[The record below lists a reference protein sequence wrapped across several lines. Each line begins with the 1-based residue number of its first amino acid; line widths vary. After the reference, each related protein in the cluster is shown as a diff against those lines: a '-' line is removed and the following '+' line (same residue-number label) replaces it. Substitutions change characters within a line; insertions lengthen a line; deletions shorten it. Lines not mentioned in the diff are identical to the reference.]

1 MIDVPI
7 MTTSLS
13 GEEITPAVVQPY
25 IKQFNDNALPRL
37 IKLDKYYNGQHEI
50 LNRSKNSNLSNN
62 KIVVNH
68 ASYIATLTSAYLLGD
83 PIKYTAPDNVDISG
97 LLEALRKADAA
108 TQDSDLALVSIHAP
122 A

>member
-37 IKLDKYYNGQHEI
+37 VRLD
-50 LNRSKNSNLSNN
+50 
-62 KIVVNH
+62 
-68 ASYIATLTSAYLLGD
+68 
-83 PIKYTAPDNVDISG
+83 
-97 LLEALRKADAA
+97 
-108 TQDSDLALVSIHAP
+108 
-122 A
+122 